1 MQPPIWP
8 QLLLQVVLI
17 ALNAY
22 FAATEIAV
30 ISLNENLLRRQ
41 AEEGDKKAAKLLRIV
56 ETPTQFLSTIQ
67 IGITLAGFLGAAFAA
82 ENFAGRLTA
91 LINAHY
97 ALSEAA
103 QSAIQALSVAVITIV
118 LSFFTLVFGELVPK
132 RVAMQKS
139 EGVARFTCGVVS
151 ALAAVMRPVIWLLTI
166 STNGVLRLL
175 HIDPNAQED
184 DVSEEGIRMMVDIGE
199 EKGAIE
205 SDERDMIE
213 NIFEFNNMTAE
224 DVMIH
229 RTDMTMLWVGA
240 TDEEIVKTIEETGL
254 SRYPV
259 YDEDADDV
267 IGILN
272 SRAYFLN
279 ARLPQPKGVREI
291 LREAYFVPE
300 SVRTDVLFRDMQSK
314 KIHMA
319 IVVDEYGG
327 TSGLVT
333 MEDLLEEIVGKIYD
347 EFDPQ
352 DEQEIIPLGEN
363 LWRIAG
369 GTDLDDV
376 AEALDIELPEDEEA
390 ETLGGLVFAQLSV
403 IPEDGS
409 HPEVEVNGLHI
420 RVEQLSDRR
429 VEWALVSKLQPEAPP
444 EEDAP

>member
-41 AEEGDKKAAKLLRIV
+41 AEEGDKKAARLLRIV

-67 IGITLAGFLGAAFAA
+67 IGITLAGFLGSAFAA
-82 ENFAGRLTA
+82 ENFAGRLTDLVA
-91 LINAHY
+91 ARYPLN
-97 ALSEAA
+97 EAGLA
-103 QSAIQALSVAVITIV
+103 AVNTLSVVVITLV

-132 RVAMQKS
+132 RLAMQKS
-139 EGVARFTCGVVS
+139 EAVARFTCGVVS
-151 ALAAVMRPVIWLLTI
+151 ALTAVMRPMVWLLTL

-205 SDERDMIE
+205 TGEREMIE

-229 RTDMTMLWVGA
+229 RTDMTMLWVGD
-240 TDEEIVKTIEETGL
+240 TDEEIVSTIERTGL

-279 ARLPQPKGVREI
+279 ARQPQPKSVREI

-300 SVRTDVLFRDMQSK
+300 RVRADALFRDMQSK

-352 DEQEIIPLGEN
+352 DELEIIQIGEN

-369 GTDLDDV
+369 SADLEDV
-376 AEALDIELPEDEEA
+376 AEALEVELPEDEEA

-409 HPEVEVNGLHI
+409 HPEVDVHGLHI
-420 RVEQLSDRR
+420 RVDQLSDRR
-429 VEWALVSKLQPEAPP
+429 VEWAQVSKIPP
-444 EEDAP
+444 EESEEEK